1 MIYCLKGTGQALKL
15 QGTITASALLQW
27 RITYSRSPDSG
38 TFAADDAQTVQ
49 GQISDNTLTSLL
61 AGQASKILFGQRL
74 WVRNGHATSQ
84 NTVTWSYNDGTNA
97 YTEINIT
104 LNPGEWAECDNTG
117 KWVIHSATGAIYATA
132 PITQVDK
139 YTAAGSF
146 TWTKPVGARHIRIVA
161 IGAGGGAAS
170 GRSTATAAG
179 GGGGGGGARA
189 DEGFISS
196 ELGATLALVVGA
208 KGAGGAALAAG
219 NNGAN
224 GTDSTV
230 ADTDHAS
237 FVILRA
243 GGGSGGTVLSA
254 ASTGGAGGAV
264 EGANNPA
271 QGANKGVGYEGG
283 AQTASANTHVAGNA
297 AHMGG
302 GGGGQGGST
311 ETGTTGGKSS
321 RGGGGGG
328 GGGTTGT
335 MAGGAGGGAAAPAVT
350 QGAAG
355 IASGYTTEG
364 GSGGSGGG
372 TTTTGG
378 GNGGGPGGGGGG
390 GGSAANGKGGDGAD
404 GSITIYT
411 LF

>member
-1 MIYCLKGTGQALKL
+1 MILAIKGTGETLKL
-15 QGTITASALLQW
+15 QGTIAATALLQW
-27 RITYSRSPDSG
+27 RVTYTRSPDSG
-38 TFAADDAQTVQ
+38 TFAADNADSPQ
-49 GQISDNTLTSLL
+49 GQIADTTLTTILT
-61 AGQASKILFGQRL
+61 GEASKILFVQRIFI
-74 WVRNGHATSQ
+74 RNDHATLQ
-84 NTVTWSYNDGTNA
+84 NTVTVSMNDGSA
-97 YTEINIT
+97 YKEITVT
-104 LNPGEWAECDNTG
+104 LNPQEWAVCDGTG
-117 KWVIHSATGAIYATA
+117 KWVVSSATGAIYATA

-139 YTAAGSF
+139 YAVGSF
-146 TWTKPVGARHIRIVA
+146 TYTKPSGARHIRIVA

-189 DEGFISS
+189 DESFVAS
-196 ELGATLALVVGA
+196 ELGATLAVVVGA
-208 KGAGGAALAAG
+208 KGTGGAAAAG
-219 NNGAN
+219 GTNGGNGA
-224 GTDSTV
+224 DSTV

-243 GGGSGGTVLSA
+243 GGGTGGTVLSA
-254 ASTGGAGGAV
+254 ASTGGAGGAT

-271 QGANKGVGYEGG
+271 QGTNKGVGYEGG

-297 AHMGG
+297 AHLGG

-355 IASGYTTEG
+355 IASSYTTEG

-378 GNGGGPGGGGGG
+378 GNGGSPGGGGGG

-404 GSITIYT
+404 GTVTIFT
-411 LF
+411 FF